1 MHKVLSEIL
10 FQCTVYNGGIFLNKS
25 AKCHLMAITKTNI
38 FTKSHRNVSFL
49 LHGLILQDFLV
60 KFHFSAQCI
69 MTAYF
74 KKKIRQMP
82 LHGNYQ
88 VQCFHKTHMNL
99 PLISLKYIF
108 GEMKKSIS
116 LQYTVYNGGR
126 FLKKIHQMPLHGN
139 IFISY

>member
-1 MHKVLSEIL
+1 M
-10 FQCTVYNGGIFLNKS
+10 
-25 AKCHLMAITKTNI
+25 
-38 FTKSHRNVSFL
+38 
-49 LHGLILQDFLV
+49 LHDLILQDFLV

-69 MTAYF
+69 MAEYF
-74 KKKIRQMP
+74 EKKIHQMP

-108 GEMKKSIS
+108 GEIKKKSIS

-126 FLKKIHQMPLHGN
+126 FLKKIRKMPLHGN
-139 IFISY
+139 IFISYFDKNSHESFFLLPGLILQDFFLEISF